1 MDILKYKE
9 TPLNLHFY
17 FIFSIWKFHMDFY
30 FWWGENVLCIAC
42 AVLKNPFLQS
52 KTFSEMLK

>member
-30 FWWGENVLCIAC
+30 FWWGEMFYVLHVLC
-42 AVLKNPFLQS
+42 LKICSPYSLRRFQ
-52 KTFSEMLK
+52 KC

>member
-17 FIFSIWKFHMDFY
+17 FIFSILKFHMDFY

-42 AVLKNPFLQS
+42 AVLKNLFL
-52 KTFSEMLK
+52 